1 MEEDNEDRNESRIWF
16 KRAAGLFLALIIFF
30 LMPYLLIVLA
40 EVTGLEDWSNTFG
53 PLIWWNEANALPFLL
68 GFVMVLIMM
77 SAIMYLVLQAF
88 SSKEGA
94 W

>member
-1 MEEDNEDRNESRIWF
+1 MEEDNEERNESRIWL
-16 KRAAGLFLALIIFF
+16 KRAGWLFLALIIFF

-40 EVTGLEDWSNTFG
+40 EFTGLEDWSDTFG
-53 PLIWWNEANALPFLL
+53 PLIWWNEANAIPFLM
-68 GFVMVLIMM
+68 GFAMVLIMM
-77 SAIMYLVLQAF
+77 SGIMYLVLQAF